1 MADELTN
8 ADIGNILSIL
18 SNKTESLNKQQQT
31 LDSIDRSLRQLL
43 MNSRNMSATNA
54 RTSGEDPSSFFR
66 SRSSVRSSSG
76 KLVSDIIRGV
86 DSKRIADNLVEDT
99 RRNVADKVDGIV
111 TSFIDGV
118 EAEISDALGT
128 AKMKERIANIF
139 KDMAKQ
145 MGVDVGDIKKQLGR
159 ELGKRILG
167 NSDVSA
173 VVGWARSAMAQGI
186 GRLSAEYAR
195 GFRNAGGIRRP
206 EIEAIKSAGAAGR
219 ASLSDLG
226 KKPLPVPNDLRSA
239 AEFKSPIDVRVVN
252 VDEFF
257 RQPFDISP
265 DDISSIRN
273 AAEPP
278 IGLETDKRFQR
289 PDIPQY
295 SGYSGNLAR
304 ETLDSYT
311 GKIQTGMKALEDD
324 ALRMEQILTTDP
336 ENAAGKAAKRFIDEI
351 NQGAAFDGLKGVGK
365 LVSKEIS
372 KIPILGDAKSL
383 TGKLGSKLADM
394 AKRPYEQ
401 GKTDYL
407 KAIMGGGDIGKV
419 GTLIKTLT
427 GGSVEAGAALN
438 GLTHAAAT
446 LGPEFFIVAAAT
458 KIVVERLKKA
468 LVPAIEG
475 TKQMFKALQEAANR
489 YTTSRDKSLEESKKR
504 LQADVETLIKTP
516 FELLNKGA
524 QAWYDAWDSNLRT
537 INATQGYTK
546 ADTQNLFSSFAERLR
561 AEGLTGVISATDL
574 TNNLSKVLESGLSG
588 TVAEE
593 FAYLATKL
601 NAAIPTEDFF
611 GYAGTYASIAAEA
624 IRNGKS
630 QADAIE
636 YANVQL
642 TQFASN
648 ILYASRE
655 VAGGFTTGLKDAE
668 SLFEKSV
675 RISQTGRTYDISE
688 ISGVLSSVAAITGS
702 IAPDLASGIV
712 DAIYNVAVGGNNSDL
727 VALRS
732 LAGINASN
740 TEFLRELTSNPKGVM
755 ADLFRSLSDMQ
766 SMSPDAYMEVAE
778 GLSKIFGVQMDALAR
793 VDFSYLADAV
803 ETMAVNSRS
812 LDENMALLAAGET
825 TTGAEQLKMQQINK
839 MILDEG
845 LSYVLDNEAA
855 RAIQQHMW
863 DEQLALQIQ
872 EATYAVDLQGSAL
885 SFLEGIART
894 VDNILNALN
903 PFSWI
908 KKIANLFSSAEDAG
922 NLHADIQQVLELG
935 KVGSGNRM
943 QLANLLTRGTDLGLT
958 QPLTDLM
965 GGAANYTGYHP
976 ITDFLNTIYSPFQ
989 SLKGT
994 ESGGIKYGSDA
1005 LAPYE
1010 MERQRAYSSY
1020 QWGTVGKST
1029 AMRISQTAADAA
1041 NYAVTAYAK
1050 TAQSTSELAQERL
1063 TTDIKNM
1070 VNSMND
1076 YINAEETR
1084 NMSYDEWLSEST
1096 KKYNIQDFNEALK
1109 QVGLTEEAVK
1119 GQYDALQ
1126 TQMASKAK
1134 YDRERTEEKFWSDA
1148 VERLD
1153 YGNATRDVMQDQNDI
1168 IIANIANT
1176 NAWMDKLYSKT
1187 SDAYLKLA
1195 AFYDQWVDYFVKHTV
1210 YSGSYS
1216 HESVSAIQRAEK
1228 AGSEDAVYA
1237 LADALTKNSVD
1248 LLDPTMQTNALLAE
1262 ILKVANALLNKS
1274 GTASGGLSLPDT
1286 IAGLSLGVVQ
1296 RV

>member
-1 MADELTN
+1 MADELTDK
-8 ADIGNILSIL
+8 DIGNILSIL
-18 SNKTESLNKQQQT
+18 SNKSASLDKQQQT

-43 MNSRNMSATNA
+43 MNSRNISATNA
-54 RTSGEDPSSFFR
+54 RTSGDDPSSFFR

-99 RRNVADKVDGIV
+99 RRNVADKVDGV
-111 TSFIDGV
+111 LTGFFDGV
-118 EAEISDALGT
+118 EAELGDALGT
-128 AKMKERIANIF
+128 AKLKKRISDIF
-139 KDMAKQ
+139 SDMAKQ

-159 ELGKRILG
+159 ELGKRILN
-167 NSDVSA
+167 NSDVGA
-173 VVGWARSAMAQGI
+173 VVGWARSALAQGI
-186 GRLSAEYAR
+186 GRLSAEYNR
-195 GFRNAGGIRRP
+195 GFRNAGGIRRLD
-206 EIEAIKSAGAAGR
+206 ADVLRSSGAAPR
-219 ASLSDLG
+219 SSAMYYG
-226 KKPLPVPNDLRSA
+226 KKPLPTPNDLRST
-239 AEFKSPIDVRVVN
+239 AEFKSPVDVRVVN

-257 RQPFDISP
+257 RQPFDVSP
-265 DDISSIRN
+265 DYADSIRN
-273 AAEPP
+273 GAEPP
-278 IGLETDKRFQR
+278 IGLETDPRFNR
-289 PDIPQY
+289 PDIPLY
-295 SGYSGNLAR
+295 NGYSGNLAN
-304 ETLDSYT
+304 ETLDNYT
-311 GKIQTGMKALEDD
+311 GKIPTEMKSLEDD
-324 ALRMEQILTTDP
+324 VRKMEQILTTDP

-365 LVSKEIS
+365 LISGEIS
-372 KIPILGDAKSL
+372 KIPILGNVQSF
-383 TGKLGSKLADM
+383 TGKLGSKLGDI

-407 KAIMGGGDIGKV
+407 KALSGDGDLGKV
-419 GTLIKTLT
+419 GTLIKSLT

-438 GLTHAAAT
+438 GLTHAAMT
-446 LGPEFFIVAAAT
+446 LGPEVFIVAAAT
-458 KIVVERLKKA
+458 KIVIDRLKKA

-475 TKQMFKALQEAANR
+475 TKQMFKALQESANR
-489 YTTSRDKSLEESKKR
+489 YTASRDKALEESKKR

-546 ADTQNLFSSFAERLR
+546 ADTQNLFSSFADRLR
-561 AEGLTGVISATDL
+561 SEGLTGVISATDL
-574 TNNLSKVLESGLSG
+574 TNNLSKVLEAGLSG

-593 FAYLATKL
+593 FAYIATKL

-611 GYAGTYASIAAEA
+611 GYAGTYASIAANA
-624 IRNGKS
+624 IKNGKS

-636 YANVQL
+636 YANAQIM
-642 TQFASN
+642 QFASN

-655 VAGGFTTGLKDAE
+655 VAGGFSTGLKDAE
-668 SLFEKSV
+668 DLFSKSV
-675 RISQTGRTYDISE
+675 KIAQTARIADASQ
-688 ISGVLSSVAAITGS
+688 ISGVMSSVAAITGA

-712 DAIYNVAVGGNNSDL
+712 DAIYNAAVGGNNSDL

-740 TEFLRELTSNPKGVM
+740 TEFLRELTSNPKQVFS
-755 ADLFRSLSDMQ
+755 DLFQSLADMQ

-793 VDFSYLADAV
+793 VDFSYLADAIDAMV
-803 ETMAVNSRS
+803 VNSRS

-825 TTGAEQLKMQQINK
+825 TTGTEQLKMQQINK

-872 EATYAVDLQGSAL
+872 EATYAVNLQGSAL
-885 SFLEGIART
+885 SFLEGISRT

-908 KKIANLFSSAEDAG
+908 KKIANLFSTAEDAD

-935 KVGSGNRM
+935 KVGNGNYG
-943 QLANLLTRGTDLGLT
+943 QLSNLLTRGTDLGLT
-958 QPLTDLM
+958 RPLAELM
-965 GGAANYTGYHP
+965 GGAANYTGDHP
-976 ITDFLNTIYSPFQ
+976 FTDFLNTIYNPFQ
-989 SLKGT
+989 SMNST
-994 ESGGIKYGSDA
+994 ASGGIRDDTTA
-1005 LAPYE
+1005 MTPYE
-1010 MERQRAYSSY
+1010 MGRSKATSNYHWS
-1020 QWGTVGKST
+1020 TVGKST

-1063 TTDIKNM
+1063 TSDIRNM
-1070 VNSMND
+1070 INSMSD
-1076 YINAEETR
+1076 FVNAEETR
-1084 NMSYDEWLSEST
+1084 NLSYDEWLSQST
-1096 KKYNIQDFNEALK
+1096 KQYNIQDFNEALK
-1109 QVGLTEEAVK
+1109 HVGLTEEAVK

-1134 YDRERTEEKFWSDA
+1134 YDRERSEEQFWSDT

-1153 YGNATRDVMQDQNDI
+1153 YGNVTRDVMQDQNDI

-1176 NAWMDKLYSKT
+1176 NDWMDRLYSKT
-1187 SDAYLKLA
+1187 SDAYSKLS
-1195 AFYDQWVDYFVKHTV
+1195 AFYDQWVEYFVKHSV
-1210 YSGSYS
+1210 YSSSYT
-1216 HESVSAIQRAEK
+1216 HESVSAIQRAER

-1237 LADALTKNSVD
+1237 LADALTQNTVN

>member
-1 MADELTN
+1 MADDLTN
-8 ADIGNILSIL
+8 ENIGDILSIL
-18 SNKTESLNKQQQT
+18 SNKSASLDKQQQT

-43 MNSRNMSATNA
+43 MNSRNISATNA
-54 RTSGEDPSSFFR
+54 RTSGDDPSSFFR

-99 RRNVADKVDGIV
+99 RRNVADKVDGV
-111 TSFIDGV
+111 LTGFFDGV
-118 EAEISDALGT
+118 EAELGDALGT
-128 AKMKERIANIF
+128 AKLKKRIADIF
-139 KDMAKQ
+139 SDMAKQ

-159 ELGKRILG
+159 ELGKRILN
-167 NSDVSA
+167 NSDVGA

-186 GRLSAEYAR
+186 GRLSAEYNR
-195 GFRNAGGIRRP
+195 GFRNAGGISRLDTDNLR
-206 EIEAIKSAGAAGR
+206 SSGAAPR
-219 ASLSDLG
+219 SSAMDYG
-226 KKPLPVPNDLRSA
+226 KKPLPTPNDLRST
-239 AEFKSPIDVRVVN
+239 AEFKSPVDVRVVN

-257 RQPFDISP
+257 RQPFDVSP
-265 DDISSIRN
+265 GYADSIRN
-273 AAEPP
+273 EAEPP
-278 IGLETDKRFQR
+278 IGLETDPRFNR
-289 PDIPQY
+289 PDIPLY
-295 SGYSGNLAR
+295 NGYSGNLAN
-304 ETLDSYT
+304 ETLDNYT
-311 GKIQTGMKALEDD
+311 GKIPTGMETLEDA
-324 ALRMEQILTTDP
+324 ALNMETDLSS
-336 ENAAGKAAKRFIDEI
+336 ASGQAAKRFIDEI

-365 LVSKEIS
+365 LISGEIS
-372 KIPILGDAKSL
+372 KIPILGNVQSF
-383 TGKLGSKLADM
+383 TGKLGSKLGDM
-394 AKRPYEQ
+394 AKRPYEK

-407 KAIMGGGDIGKV
+407 KALSGDGDLGKV
-419 GTLIKTLT
+419 GSFIKTLT
-427 GGSVEAGAALN
+427 GGSAEAGAALN
-438 GLTHAAAT
+438 GLTHAAST
-446 LGPEFFIVAAAT
+446 LGPEFFIVS
-458 KIVVERLKKA
+458 VVVKTVAERLKKA

-475 TKQMFKALQEAANR
+475 TKQMFKSLQESANR
-489 YTTSRDKSLEESKKR
+489 YATSRDKALEESKKR

-546 ADTQNLFSSFAERLR
+546 ADTQNLLASFAERLR
-561 AEGLTGVISATDL
+561 SEGLTGVISATDL

-611 GYAGTYASIAAEA
+611 GYAGTYASIAANA
-624 IRNGKS
+624 IKNGKS
-630 QADAIE
+630 QAEAIE
-636 YANVQL
+636 YANAQIM
-642 TQFASN
+642 QFASN

-668 SLFEKSV
+668 DLFAKSV
-675 RISQTGRTYDISE
+675 KIAQTARTADASQ
-688 ISGVLSSVAAITGS
+688 ISGVMSSVAAITGA

-712 DAIYNVAVGGNNSDL
+712 DAIYNAAVGGNSSEL

-740 TEFLRELTSNPKGVM
+740 TEFLRELTSDPKKVFSE
-755 ADLFRSLSDMQ
+755 LFKSLASMQ

-778 GLSKIFGVQMDALAR
+778 GLSKIFGVPMDALAR
-793 VDFSYLADAV
+793 VDFSYLADAIN
-803 ETMAVNSRS
+803 TMAVNSRS
-812 LDENMALLAAGET
+812 LEENMTLLASGET

-855 RAIQQHMW
+855 RVIQQHMW

-872 EATYAVDLQGSAL
+872 EATYAVNLQGSAL

-903 PFSWI
+903 PFSWL
-908 KKIANLFSSAEDAG
+908 KKIANLFSTAEDAD

-935 KVGSGNRM
+935 KVGSGNQS
-943 QLANLLTRGTDLGLT
+943 QLTNLLTRGTDLGLT
-958 QPLTDLM
+958 RPLAELM
-965 GGAANYTGYHP
+965 GGAANYTGDHP
-976 ITDFLNTIYSPFQ
+976 ITDFLNTIYNPFQ
-989 SLKGT
+989 SLLGT
-994 ESGGIKYGSDA
+994 DSGGLRNPTNS
-1005 LAPYE
+1005 LNPWE
-1010 MERQRAYSSY
+1010 MEGSRAASVYR
-1020 QWGTVGKST
+1020 WGTVGKST
-1029 AMRISQTAADAA
+1029 AARISQTAADAA
-1041 NYAVTAYAK
+1041 NYAVSAYAD
-1050 TAQSTSELAQERL
+1050 TVRTSSEISQDRLAA
-1063 TTDIKNM
+1063 D
-1070 VNSMND
+1070 VHSMINGMSD
-1076 YINAEETR
+1076 FVNAEDTK
-1084 NMSYDEWLSEST
+1084 NMSYDEWLSQS
-1096 KKYNIQDFNEALK
+1096 KKQYNIQDFNKALEH
-1109 QVGLTEEAVK
+1109 VGLTEEAVK

-1134 YDRERTEEKFWSDA
+1134 YDREKSEEQFWSDT

-1153 YGNATRDVMQDQNDI
+1153 YGNVTRDVMQDQNDI

-1176 NAWMDKLYSKT
+1176 NVWMDKLYSKA
-1187 SDAYLKLA
+1187 SDMYIKLV
-1195 AFYDQWVDYFVKHTV
+1195 AFYDQWVDYFVKHSV
-1210 YSGSYS
+1210 YSSSYN

-1228 AGSEDAVYA
+1228 AGSEDAIYA
-1237 LADALTKNSVD
+1237 LADALTKNDVD

-1262 ILKVANALLNKS
+1262 ILKVANALLNKN
-1274 GTASGGLSLPDT
+1274 GAATGGLTLPET

>member
-1 MADELTN
+1 MAEELTN
-8 ADIGNILSIL
+8 ENIGDILSIL
-18 SNKTESLNKQQQT
+18 SSKTSSLNKQQQT

-43 MNSRNMSATNA
+43 LSSRNMSVTNA
-54 RTSGEDPSSFFR
+54 RASGDDPSAFFR

-99 RRNVADKVDGIV
+99 RRDVADKVDGII

-118 EAEISDALGT
+118 EDELKDALGVS
-128 AKMKERIANIF
+128 KMKDRIAEIF

-159 ELGKRILG
+159 ELGRRILQ

-173 VVGWARSAMAQGI
+173 VTGWARSAMAKGI
-186 GRLSAEYAR
+186 GRLSAEYNR
-195 GFRNAGGIRRP
+195 GFRNSGGIRRSD
-206 EIEAIKSAGAAGR
+206 IDSIRSAGAA
-219 ASLSDLG
+219 SHSSIPDFG
-226 KKPLPVPNDLRSA
+226 KKPLQTTNDLRNV
-239 AEFKSPIDVRVVN
+239 AEFKSPIDVRIVN

-257 RQPFDISP
+257 RQPFDVTLN
-265 DDISSIRN
+265 DADAIR
-273 AAEPP
+273 ASGEPP
-278 IGLETDKRFQR
+278 IGLETDERFKR
-289 PDIPQY
+289 PEIPQY
-295 SGYSGNLAR
+295 SGYSGNLAN
-304 ETLDSYT
+304 ETLENYT
-311 GKIQTGMKALEDD
+311 GKTPTGMQSLEDD
-324 ALRMEQILTTDP
+324 LLRMETDLTS
-336 ENAAGKAAKRFIDEI
+336 ASGLAAKRFIDEI
-351 NQGAAFDGLKGVGK
+351 NQGAAFDGLKDVGK

-372 KIPILGDAKSL
+372 KIPILGDVQGL
-383 TGKLGSKLADM
+383 TGKLGSKIGDIV
-394 AKRPYEQ
+394 KRPYEQ

-407 KAIMGGGDIGKV
+407 KAIMGDGDLGKV
-419 GTLIKTLT
+419 GTFIKTLT
-427 GGSVEAGAALN
+427 GESVEAGAALN
-438 GLTHAAAT
+438 GLTHAALT
-446 LGPEFFIVAAAT
+446 LGPEIFVVTAVT
-458 KIVVERLKKA
+458 KLVTDRLKKS
-468 LVPAIEG
+468 LVPAIDG
-475 TKQMFKALQEAANR
+475 TKQMFKSLQESANR
-489 YTTSRDKSLEESKKR
+489 YATSRDKSLEESKKR
-504 LQADVETLIKTP
+504 LQADVETLVKTP

-561 AEGLTGVISATDL
+561 EEGLTGVISATDL

-630 QADAIE
+630 QAEAIS
-636 YANVQL
+636 YANAQL

-675 RISQTGRTYDISE
+675 RIAQTGRTYDISE
-688 ISGVLSSVAAITGS
+688 ISGVLSSVSAITGA

-712 DAIYNVAVGGNNSDL
+712 DAIYNAAVGGNNSDL

-740 TEFLRELTSNPKGVM
+740 TEFLRELTADPKKVFSE
-755 ADLFRSLSDMQ
+755 LFKSLSTMQ

-803 ETMAVNSRS
+803 NTMAVNSRS
-812 LDENMALLAAGET
+812 LNENMALLAAGET

-855 RAIQQHMW
+855 RTIQQHMW

-872 EATYAVDLQGSAL
+872 EATYTVDLQGSAL
-885 SFLEGIART
+885 SFLEGISRT

-903 PFSWI
+903 PLSWI
-908 KKIANLFSSAEDAG
+908 KKIANLFSTADDAK

-935 KVGSGNRM
+935 KVGNGNYG

-958 QPLTDLM
+958 HPLAELM

-976 ITDFLNTIYSPFQ
+976 FTDFLNTIYNPFQ
-989 SLKGT
+989 SMNST
-994 ESGGIKYGSDA
+994 ESGGIKGDTSA
-1005 LAPYE
+1005 LNPYA
-1010 MERQRAYSSY
+1010 MEHSKAYSSY
-1020 QWGTVGKST
+1020 QWGTISKST
-1029 AMRISQTAADAA
+1029 ATWISQTASDAA

-1063 TTDIKNM
+1063 TSDIRNM
-1070 VNSMND
+1070 INSMSD
-1076 YINAEETR
+1076 FVNAEDTR
-1084 NMSYDEWLSEST
+1084 NMSYEEWLSAST
-1096 KKYNIQDFNEALK
+1096 KQYNIQDFNEALK
-1109 QVGLTEEAVK
+1109 KVGLTEEAVK

-1126 TQMASKAK
+1126 IQMVSKAK
-1134 YDRERTEEKFWSDA
+1134 YDRDMVEEKFWTDT

-1153 YGNATRDVMQDQNDI
+1153 YGNVTRDVMQDQNDI

-1176 NAWMDKLYSKT
+1176 NTWMDKLYSKT
-1187 SDAYLKLA
+1187 SDAYTKLA
-1195 AFYDQWVDYFVKHTV
+1195 AFYDQWVDYFVKHSV
-1210 YSGSYS
+1210 YSQSYN
-1216 HESVSAIQRAEK
+1216 HESVSEIQRAEK
-1228 AGSEDAVYA
+1228 AGAEDAVYA
-1237 LADALTKNSVD
+1237 LADALTQNQVN

-1274 GTASGGLSLPDT
+1274 GVASGGLSLPDT